1 MLKSRERSLNVQ
13 GIEQIT
19 YNYSSRFIY
28 NGAGLGRI
36 FDFHKNNFYEV
47 KILLQWRRFKKV
59 VLTSKITAKINFA
72 SGNLCFTPV
81 EKYHYSE

>member
-19 YNYSSRFIY
+19 YNHDSSRFIY

-36 FDFHKNNFYEV
+36 FDFHKTQ
-47 KILLQWRRFKKV
+47 LLWSQD
-59 VLTSKITAKINFA
+59 
-72 SGNLCFTPV
+72 FTLV
-81 EKYHYSE
+81 EKVQALRFDVKNNGENKFCLG

>member
-36 FDFHKNNFYEV
+36 FDFHKTQ
-47 KILLQWRRFKKV
+47 LLWSQD
-59 VLTSKITAKINFA
+59 
-72 SGNLCFTPV
+72 FTLV
-81 EKYHYSE
+81 EKVQAGRFDVKNNGENKFCLG